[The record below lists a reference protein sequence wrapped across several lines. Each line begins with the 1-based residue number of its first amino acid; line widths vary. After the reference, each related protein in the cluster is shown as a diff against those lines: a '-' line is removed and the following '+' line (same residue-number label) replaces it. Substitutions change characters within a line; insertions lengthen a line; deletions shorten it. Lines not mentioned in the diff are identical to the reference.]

1 MNITFIIPCYNCESF
16 IKENFIRLKYF
27 IKKNKF
33 KAKIILIDDGS
44 KDSTKKIINDLKNKN
59 TRIIINKSNL
69 GKSRSII
76 NSLRLVKTDKVVL
89 IDCDLPYFR
98 YLKKVIINLSR
109 YDLVT
114 VNRRLKSSENTD
126 KFFSFYQISRSLISS
141 FLSLIIEKKL
151 RLGVYGDTQAGLKA
165 FKINNIIKKTKF
177 ISKFY
182 FFDIELINYFKKKN
196 LKIKLI
202 PVKYKISSQSSIKFF
217 SLKNFLIL
225 VEFIN
230 VIFRKK
236 F

>member
-1 MNITFIIPCYNCESF
+1 M
-16 IKENFIRLKYF
+16 
-27 IKKNKF
+27 
-33 KAKIILIDDGS
+33 
-44 KDSTKKIINDLKNKN
+44 
-59 TRIIINKSNL
+59 
-69 GKSRSII
+69 
-76 NSLRLVKTDKVVL
+76 
-89 IDCDLPYFR
+89 
-98 YLKKVIINLSR
+98 
-109 YDLVT
+109 T

-165 FKINNIIKKTKF
+165 FKINNNIKKTKF

-225 VEFIN
+225 VEFIY